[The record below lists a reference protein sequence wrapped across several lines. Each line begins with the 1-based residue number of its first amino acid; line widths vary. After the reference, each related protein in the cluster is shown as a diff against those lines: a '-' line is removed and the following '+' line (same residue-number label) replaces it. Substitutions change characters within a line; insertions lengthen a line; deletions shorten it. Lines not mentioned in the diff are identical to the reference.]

1 MSKRWCWSYSGAVLA
16 FLGCV
21 SCVTP
26 ESRSH
31 VDDTEDDTQQE
42 TGSGGAGTT
51 EQGSGG
57 RTSVVT
63 SCGLPVPTSSGVA
76 KPSGETG
83 GLRVLDWAGLKGA
96 VSYTFDDANSSQID
110 HYAELQ
116 GLGVPLTF
124 YLQTNKSDAKDPT
137 WAQALLDG
145 HELGNHSK
153 SHPQTAS
160 PDDVDAATT
169 FIEDNFGI
177 TPLTMAA
184 PYGDSSY
191 VSVAETRFLINRG
204 VSNSSVTASTGNRFN
219 LPCHIPA
226 ENALASA
233 MDAVVDKAY
242 QAGRWQIM
250 LVHGFTGG
258 SDGAYQPVAIEEFVA
273 HVNHEKTQPDLWIDS
288 VIHVGAYWVAQ
299 NLIADITPE
308 VDGESTT
315 WNWTLPEHFPSG
327 QCLRVAVD
335 GGTLLQGGEALEWD
349 EHGYYEIALD
359 EGSMTL
365 EP

>member
-1 MSKRWCWSYSGAVLA
+1 MK
-16 FLGCV
+16 
-21 SCVTP
+21 
-26 ESRSH
+26 
-31 VDDTEDDTQQE
+31 
-42 TGSGGAGTT
+42 
-51 EQGSGG
+51 
-57 RTSVVT
+57 
-63 SCGLPVPTSSGVA
+63 
-76 KPSGETG
+76 
-83 GLRVLDWAGLKGA
+83 VLDWAGMKGA
-96 VSYTFDDANSSQID
+96 VSYTFDDTNSSQID

-124 YLQTNKSDAKDPT
+124 YLQTGKSNANDPT

-153 SHPQTAS
+153 SHSRTA
-160 PDDVDAATT
+160 DAADVDAATAFLEDT
-169 FIEDNFGI
+169 FGV

-204 VSNSSVTASTGNRFN
+204 VSNTSVAASSGNRFN

-226 ENALASA
+226 EDAEASA
-233 MDAVVDKAY
+233 MDTVVDKAY
-242 QAGRWQIM
+242 QAGRWQVV

-258 SDGAYQPVAIEEFVA
+258 TDNAFQPVAIEEFLA
-273 HVNHEKTQPDLWIDS
+273 HVEHEKTQPDLWIDS
-288 VIHVGAYWVAQ
+288 VVHVGAYWVAQ
-299 NLIADITPE
+299 NLVADVVPE

-315 WNWTLPEHFPSG
+315 WSWTLPEHFPPD
-327 QCLRVAVD
+327 QCLRVTVD
-335 GGTLLQGGEALEWD
+335 GGTLSQGGAPVEWD
-349 EHGYYEIALD
+349 EHGYFEIALD